1 MANALTGDFDVV
13 AEFAVPAANRVLAA
27 MHRNERFLHSISVAV
42 NDNPPPGPRFPGPI
56 VVGSVDAF
64 GDAVAN
70 QRRIGNP
77 NPFPGASAATNPIS
91 AALDA
96 VVNIDQ
102 ASAFFP
108 PIVPSHLSGKAQLQL
123 FPPTVGVPDSTG
135 TNLSVSL
142 QLLSRYF
149 PDPHTSPL
157 AEFIRGEVQITAAVS
172 QVASQVGNTLDI
184 DFKADSAVI
193 NFTPAWSSQPLSAD
207 DLAGINLMLRNG
219 LRTSFLPSNVALPS
233 NVSAIRFRTLAGAQS
248 ALAILL
254 NMTGPAGNPASMN
267 DVFLGAGDDFAF
279 AVGVDYIRSVLQP
292 TINNI
297 LSQSYSIVIPI
308 DVYFATYHV
317 SYVVT
322 LSSVTV
328 NLQNGQIVLATQGK
342 ATQTSN
348 KWYAPDNFTFTA
360 QLSFT
365 LQVDGDTADLVPG
378 DVSLNTSSW
387 VVNLF
392 QGAATDGMKNVR
404 DQALAQKDANGLDT
418 YDKVKQMLSATGNLG
433 GLLSSLLA
441 TARTPIR
448 RIPIRFFPGYKLA
461 YTSVAIQ
468 PAGIV
473 LHGSLSV
480 TDWPPA
486 YVEFEQIPATTDG
499 SGPVNAGDLLGH
511 GPDFS
516 ALKSWIPG
524 GTIQQYE
531 WSTQGQPQPFLID
544 PNKFVLIHSQTS
556 VAAETATVGA
566 VAAYAPLCLT
576 VRGTRLS
583 SSGPVVA
590 QPVVGMVCGFN
601 SFPVVSG
608 LNVSQEAEPLLLA
621 LALSSSRGRLVVT
634 GHTTA
639 QLGQAGSGSA
649 NRLVHFASDK
659 TAGSLEF
666 LPQALAESK
675 RTDAVTAVLAVLTSD
690 QLSKASYAAG
700 VIYAEDRDGAWEAA
714 FRVKTAQR
722 PLTLIVG
729 PKGNILWQQE
739 GDLDSATLAA
749 ALAKFLVREASV
761 KLGVLRSN
769 LRIGQPVPN
778 FLLGTADGQVTLRKL
793 IGRPC
798 TLVFWRSSLKPSMD
812 AVRDMQEA
820 AAKAGVQGPVVL
832 AINDGEAADVAAKA
846 AADNGLTAV
855 LVTDPER
862 EISFACGVNAWPTTI
877 FTDPAG
883 LVTAIR
889 CGRFAG
895 DAVGTPSN

>member
-27 MHRNERFLHSISVAV
+27 MHRNERFLHSISVSV
-42 NDNPPPGPRFPGPI
+42 NDNPPPGPRFPGPVI
-56 VVGSVDAF
+56 LGSVDLF
-64 GDAVAN
+64 GDPVAN
-70 QRRIGNP
+70 QQRIGNP

-96 VVNIDQ
+96 VVNIEQ
-102 ASAFFP
+102 ASAFIP
-108 PIVPSHLSGKAQLQL
+108 PIVPSHLSGKAQVQL
-123 FPPTVGVPDSTG
+123 SPLTVAVPDSKG
-135 TNLSVSL
+135 ADLSVSL
-142 QLLSRYF
+142 QLMSRYF

-193 NFTPAWSSQPLSAD
+193 NFAPAWSSQPLSAE

-219 LRTSFLPSNVALPS
+219 LRTSFLPSNVTLPANIGS
-233 NVSAIRFRTLAGAQS
+233 IRFRTLTGAQS

-254 NMTGPAGNPASMN
+254 NMTGAAGNPASMN
-267 DVFLGAGDDFAF
+267 DVFLGAGDDFGF
-279 AVGVDYIRSVLQP
+279 AVGVDYLRSVLQP
-292 TINNI
+292 TIDNI

-308 DVYFATYHV
+308 DVYFTTYHV
-317 SYVVT
+317 SYAIT
-322 LSSVTV
+322 LSSATV
-328 NLQNGQIVLATQGK
+328 SLQNGQIVLATQGK

-378 DVSLNTSSW
+378 DVSFDSSSW
-387 VVNLF
+387 IVNLF
-392 QGAATDGMKNVR
+392 QSAATDGMENVR

-418 YDKVKQMLSATGNLG
+418 YAKVRQMLSATGNLG

-441 TARTPIR
+441 TARTPR
-448 RIPIRFFPGYKLA
+448 RRVPVRFFPGYKLA

-468 PAGIV
+468 PAGIL
-473 LHGSLSV
+473 LHGSLAV

-486 YVEFEQIPATTDG
+486 YVEFEQIPETTSGGG
-499 SGPVNAGDLLGH
+499 SVNAGDLLAH

-531 WSTQGQPQPFLID
+531 WSTQGQAQPFLID

-556 VAAETATVGA
+556 VAADTATAGA
-566 VAAYAPLCLT
+566 VAAYSPLCLT

-583 SSGPVVA
+583 SSGPVFD
-590 QPVVGMVCGFN
+590 QPVVATVCGFN

-621 LALSSSRGRLVVT
+621 LALSNPRGRLVVT
-634 GHTTA
+634 GHTSA

-649 NRLVHFASDK
+649 NRLVHFASEK

-666 LPQALAESK
+666 LTQALEKSK
-675 RTDAVTAVLAVLTSD
+675 RDDAATAVLAVLTSD

-700 VIYAEDRDGAWEAA
+700 VIYAEDRNGEWETA
-714 FRVKTAQR
+714 FRAKTTQR

-749 ALAKFLVREASV
+749 ALHKFLVREASV
-761 KLGVLRSN
+761 KLGILRSN

-793 IGRPC
+793 AGRPC
-798 TLVFWRSSLKPSMD
+798 TLIFWRSSLKPSID
-812 AVRDMQEA
+812 AVLDLQNA
-820 AAKAGVQGPVVL
+820 AAKAGAQSPVIL
-832 AINDGEAADVAAKA
+832 AINDGEDAGTAEKA
-846 AADNGLTAV
+846 AAENGVTAT
-855 LVTDPER
+855 LVTDPKR

-877 FTDPAG
+877 FTDAAG
-883 LVTAIR
+883 LITAIR

-895 DAVGTPSN
+895 STVQPSSE